1 MVVSKC
7 QSVFTQKN
15 WFAFAYLS
23 QVANALRQSSAVLS
37 AGAVDQG
44 KRTYAVRTQSDLFT
58 PETAG
63 AVVIRNDMTADG
75 QLVPIL
81 LRDIA
86 DIKLEMEKRSSF
98 RRLNGKNALILNALR
113 EQGTNVVQT
122 MQTMQT
128 VINP

>member
-1 MVVSKC
+1 
-7 QSVFTQKN
+7 
-15 WFAFAYLS
+15 
-23 QVANALRQSSAVLS
+23 
-37 AGAVDQG
+37 
-44 KRTYAVRTQSDLFT
+44 
-58 PETAG
+58 
-63 AVVIRNDMTADG
+63 MTADG

-86 DIKLEMEKRSSF
+86 DIELEMEKRSSF

-128 VINP
+128 VIDTLNQSVLAQRGLDLKLVYDETKYIDSALQLVQQNIWVAACLPCPC